1 MRLAEKVLERY
12 LGWMA
17 QAVLRRHH
25 PLVIGI
31 TGNVGKTSAREAIYA
46 VLSSKV
52 TVWRGLP
59 DKNYNNQI
67 GVPLV
72 ILNAIHHGK
81 NPIGWLGVA
90 FRFLQLYWGKQYPP
104 VVLLEMGI
112 DRPGDMD
119 YLLQMARPQIGILTG
134 IGKIPVHVEFFAN
147 PDAVLAEKLKLAQSV
162 PQDGSVILNAD
173 DERLENISAIRAQKI
188 FTYGFSSTAK
198 IRVEEFQIHIGE
210 SGSANPVS
218 TGALRPIDG
227 GITSPSAISTD
238 DRSRWRSNGVK
249 IPDGIVFKI
258 AYGGSLIPV
267 KILDALGKAQALA
280 AASAFAVGISYGMN
294 PVEIVA
300 ALVNYHTPPGRL
312 RVFNGVRGSVILDD
326 TYNAAPAAMEQA
338 LETLRLVPG
347 KRKIGVLGDMLEL
360 GSYSEEAH
368 RRIGSLIPGA
378 CDILMTVGSRAVL
391 IRDQALKGGFNPAN
405 TYHFSNSREVAKTL
419 LLLLSEGDLVL
430 AKGGQSMR
438 MERVV
443 ESIMAEP
450 EKAKELLVRQSVDW
464 KRKP

>member
-210 SGSANPVS
+210 SGSA
-218 TGALRPIDG
+218 
-227 GITSPSAISTD
+227 
-238 DRSRWRSNGVK
+238 K

-267 KILDALGKAQALA
+267 KILGALGKAQALA

-368 RRIGSLIPGA
+368 RRIGSLVPGTL
-378 CDILMTVGSRAVL
+378 DILMTVGSRAVL

>member
-210 SGSANPVS
+210 SGSA
-218 TGALRPIDG
+218 
-227 GITSPSAISTD
+227 
-238 DRSRWRSNGVK
+238 K

-267 KILDALGKAQALA
+267 KILGALGKAQALA

>member
-210 SGSANPVS
+210 SGSA
-218 TGALRPIDG
+218 
-227 GITSPSAISTD
+227 
-238 DRSRWRSNGVK
+238 K

>member
-210 SGSANPVS
+210 SGSA
-218 TGALRPIDG
+218 
-227 GITSPSAISTD
+227 
-238 DRSRWRSNGVK
+238 K

-267 KILDALGKAQALA
+267 KILGALGKAQALA

-464 KRKP
+464 KRKL

>member
-188 FTYGFSSTAK
+188 LTYGFSSTAK

-210 SGSANPVS
+210 SGSA
-218 TGALRPIDG
+218 
-227 GITSPSAISTD
+227 
-238 DRSRWRSNGVK
+238 K

-267 KILDALGKAQALA
+267 KILGALGKAQALA

-464 KRKP
+464 KRKL